1 MWVFGVFVREKRI
14 AEVLI
19 TSTVGP
25 GHHMKN
31 ENILKCSEP
40 LWGYNQNFILEK
52 RDMGARDVARL
63 VEHLPRMREVLC
75 FISSTEKTRRGG
87 ACPLS

>member
-40 LWGYNQNFILEK
+40 LWGYSQNFILGK
-52 RDMGARDVARL
+52 RG
-63 VEHLPRMREVLC
+63 H
-75 FISSTEKTRRGG
+75 RGSG
-87 ACPLS
+87 CDSAGRALASHA